1 MQPLWVGGAVTRC
14 SGCGAM
20 LPPSRDTDREI
31 PLFCAHCTVLR
42 SRDRAR
48 AARTRRQMSAQP
60 HPE

>member
-1 MQPLWVGGAVTRC
+1 MTRC